1 MLASLV
7 YNFGSGRSAA
17 TAAASSA
24 ATTTAS
30 SASTCNADLP
40 GRIGDPGDGRLPGA
54 AAAASAAAAGT
65 GARPVSSRGL
75 RIGRRLSKMEHPGR
89 ARLVRG
95 FPMAAA
101 DSRAPDRLSG
111 CGVTPP
117 SPSGRS
123 IAGIAILLL
132 LIALLAVLV
141 ALLSRVVGG
150 WPVLVQALFYVLL
163 VIVWI
168 MPLKPL
174 VRWMVTGRFRAA
186 DAAPRH

>member
-1 MLASLV
+1 
-7 YNFGSGRSAA
+7 
-17 TAAASSA
+17 
-24 ATTTAS
+24 
-30 SASTCNADLP
+30 
-40 GRIGDPGDGRLPGA
+40 
-54 AAAASAAAAGT
+54 
-65 GARPVSSRGL
+65 
-75 RIGRRLSKMEHPGR
+75 MEHPGR

-95 FPMAAA
+95 FPW
-101 DSRAPDRLSG
+101 PRLTAIAGPSKRL
-111 CGVTPP
+111 GVTPP

-150 WPVLVQALFYVLL
+150 WPVLVQGLFYVLL
-163 VIVWI
+163 VIAWT
-168 MPLKPL
+168 MPLKSL